1 MLTGLA
7 DATVPLFDVSI
18 EAFTVIGELM
28 DQVHELVQYYFTD
41 GLRVDTP
48 KLIHENFWP
57 EISMAAFASTLGEM
71 PINDT
76 HYAAQ
81 IRGE

>member
-7 DATVPLFDVSI
+7 DANVPLLGVRI
-18 EAFTVIGELM
+18 EAFTVIGKLM

-48 KLIHENFWP
+48 KSIHKNFWP
-57 EISMAAFASTLGEM
+57 QVSMAAFASTLSEM
-71 PINDT
+71 LINDT
-76 HYAAQ
+76 HYASQ
-81 IRGE
+81 IGGE